1 MKRKGTPQK
10 ASQKRKY
17 HIQPQKISN
26 NMTDK
31 DAEEVCEKG
40 GIPDA
45 KMVFSTRIEEVALE
59 RGKIL

>member
-1 MKRKGTPQK
+1 
-10 ASQKRKY
+10 
-17 HIQPQKISN
+17 
-26 NMTDK
+26 MTDK

-45 KMVFSTRIEEVALE
+45 KTVFRTRTEEVALE

>member
-1 MKRKGTPQK
+1 MKRKGIAQQV
-10 ASQKRKY
+10 SQNRKY
-17 HIQPQKISN
+17 HIQPQKMSN

-45 KMVFSTRIEEVALE
+45 KTVFRTRTEEVALE